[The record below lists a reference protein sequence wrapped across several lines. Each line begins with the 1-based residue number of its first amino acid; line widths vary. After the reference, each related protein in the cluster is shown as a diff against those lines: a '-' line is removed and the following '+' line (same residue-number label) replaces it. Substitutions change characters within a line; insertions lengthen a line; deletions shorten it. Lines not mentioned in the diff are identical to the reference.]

1 MEYKVVK
8 RAVIGNLI
16 LGMPG
21 DILDVCLY
29 DGTVIN
35 TSTKESFNNLNV
47 IKLKDCIHGCCVIV
61 SGDAVNYPPHYAD
74 SENGIECIDAMIA
87 AYGKESVMS
96 FCKCNAF
103 KYLFRFE
110 KKNGIEDIRKA
121 QWYQNKYIELKNGK
135 TGNT

>member
-1 MEYKVVK
+1 MEYKIVK

-16 LGMPG
+16 LGLPG
-21 DILDVCLY
+21 ESLDVNLC
-29 DGTVIN
+29 DGTVTNI
-35 TSTKESFNNLNV
+35 STKESFNNLNV
-47 IKLKDCIHGCCVIV
+47 IKLKDCIYGCCVV
-61 SGDAVNYPPHYAD
+61 SNNDVNHPSHYAG

-135 TGNT
+135 TSNT